1 MSGLKKFSLMFL
13 LSFFMLFATVSV
25 ITHAAEGDKLKVDFV
40 NKVVTLPLL
49 KPQEG
54 MRINDLIAGNTE
66 LGRSI
71 VVNYKE
77 NGLEGMCT
85 VYLDLSVGKDTEY
98 FYGEDGNKIDTLQA
112 GQTYTGRIQIMAQ
125 TRKLDEWGYP
135 VGDSEIWDHCT
146 LKFCDQDNRFLVF
159 DAKEIYENENY
170 QIFFYF
176 TFTVPDNTG
185 SPMCEGAYTMDL
197 SEENY
202 TFISSDHFAPIEGER
217 VVNTLNNVDKIRF
230 DKETTDIK
238 NSLPIKVDLN
248 NDGKYDVGITKKSI
262 GLEFKK
268 LDTCSCKGSVEL
280 KINSH
285 AAKDYDNKGMQYFN
299 PLTFVLSV
307 EKPEEKPA
315 DEPVE
320 TPNKQEE
327 QKKVEEPVA
336 ETEVT
341 INNATYKIDG
351 ENATVTA
358 ATTAA
363 GNFSVPANVTIG
375 GKSYAVTKIANNAFK
390 GSAIKSITIGSRIT
404 EIGDNAFSG
413 CKSLTKATIGKNV
426 TKIGK
431 KAFYNCSKLKKV
443 TFKGNKVKKVG
454 SKAFKKIKKGASFKV
469 PKKVLSSYTRLLKGK
484 RDSGSKIN

>member
-1 MSGLKKFSLMFL
+1 
-13 LSFFMLFATVSV
+13 MLFATVSV
-25 ITHAAEGDKLKVDFV
+25 TTHAAEGDRLKVDFV
-40 NKVVTLPLL
+40 NRVVTLPLL
-49 KPQEG
+49 KPKEG
-54 MRINDLIAGNTE
+54 MHIWELIPDNTKEPYSVEVYYKQNHMEGICRIY
-66 LGRSI
+66 
-71 VVNYKE
+71 V
-77 NGLEGMCT
+77 
-85 VYLDLSVGKDTEY
+85 DLSVGKDTEY
-98 FYGEDGNKIDTLQA
+98 FYGENGTHIDTLIA
-112 GQTYTGRIQIMAQ
+112 GQTYTGRIQIFAQ
-125 TRKLDEWGYP
+125 TRKLEEWGDP
-135 VGDSEIWDHCT
+135 VGDLEIWDHCT

-185 SPMCEGAYTMDL
+185 SPMCEGPYTMDL
-197 SEENY
+197 SEEN
-202 TFISSDHFAPIEGER
+202 FIFVSSDHFAPIDEER
-217 VVNTLNNVDKIRF
+217 VVNTLNNIDKLRF
-230 DKETTDIK
+230 DKETKDIK
-238 NSLPIKVDLN
+238 NCLPLKVDVN
-248 NDGKYDVGITKKSI
+248 NDGKYDVGIARGKA
-262 GLEFKK
+262 GLEFRK

-285 AAKDYDNKGMQYFN
+285 AAKDFDNKGIQYFS
-299 PLTFVLSV
+299 PLTIVFDKEKPE

-315 DEPVE
+315 DKTND
-320 TPNKQEE
+320 TPQKQEDV
-327 QKKVEEPVA
+327 QKVDEPVA

-375 GKSYAVTKIANNAFK
+375 GKSYAVTKIAKNAFK
-390 GSAIKSITIGSRIT
+390 GSAIKSITIGSSIT

-469 PKKVLSSYTRLLKGK
+469 PKKVLSSYTKLLKGK
-484 RDSGSKIN
+484 RDNGSKITK